1 MEEIEDPIDIEI
13 EEVEK
18 TNDEDN
24 IVVETAEPEAPTKVS
39 EENSLDKSIEDLKAQ
54 LEREKQARLEAE
66 RRAYETETSL
76 YQAKNETQSS
86 NLHLVS
92 NAIETIKQTNDV
104 LKNNYRE
111 AMSIGDYDTAADI
124 QSAMSSN
131 AAKLVQLEQGRKALE
146 NAPKYEAPEP
156 YTPSD
161 PVEALA

>member
-1 MEEIEDPIDIEI
+1 MEEIEDTIDIEI

-131 AAKLVQLEQGRKALE
+131 AAKQIGRAH
-146 NAPKYEAPEP
+146 
-156 YTPSD
+156 
-161 PVEALA
+161 V